1 MKFNGSKQIAFAAT
15 LLTVAALLPAV
26 ARSDDKSAA
35 TYKQKCVACHG
46 ADGKGETPTGKALK
60 VRSFASPETA
70 KMSDDEL
77 AAIITNGKEKM
88 PKYGASLKPE
98 EVKDLVVYIRSFAKK
113 S

>member
-1 MKFNGSKQIAFAAT
+1 MNRNWSKPLVSAAILFT
-15 LLTVAALLPAV
+15 ITVLLPAT
-26 ARSDDKSAA
+26 ARPDDKSAA

-60 VRSFASPETA
+60 VHSFASPETA

-88 PKYGASLKPE
+88 PKYGASLKPDE
-98 EVKDLVVYIRSFAKK
+98 IKALVAYIRTLGK
-113 S
+113 